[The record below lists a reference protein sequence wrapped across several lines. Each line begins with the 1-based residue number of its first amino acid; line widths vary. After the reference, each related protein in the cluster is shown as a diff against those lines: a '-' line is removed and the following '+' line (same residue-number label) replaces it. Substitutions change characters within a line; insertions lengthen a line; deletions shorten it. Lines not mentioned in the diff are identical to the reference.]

1 MRAAPS
7 APTVRV
13 WSLAQRITHWAL
25 AACVIGCVALY
36 EGGTWHEG
44 LGYAA
49 LALALWRVGRGSLGP
64 ADERFARF
72 VRTPAATLAYARRW
86 RRGREERHLN
96 HNPLGA
102 WMVLALLASALLAGG
117 SGVLYETD
125 RFWGDPVVYALHQ
138 IGGWAFVL
146 LAPLHVAGVVLASR
160 RHGENLVAAMVHGRK
175 RAAAG
180 DDRP

>member
-25 AACVIGCVALY
+25 ASCVIGCVA
-36 EGGTWHEG
+36 
-44 LGYAA
+44 
-49 LALALWRVGRGSLGP
+49 
-64 ADERFARF
+64 
-72 VRTPAATLAYARRW
+72 
-86 RRGREERHLN
+86 
-96 HNPLGA
+96 
-102 WMVLALLASALLAGG
+102 
-117 SGVLYETD
+117 LYETD